1 MYLVLTTLYQN
12 KFLVT
17 KVIILSFCF
26 VLFLFMCSNS
36 LPATPSNKTSFFR
49 VLWKEK
55 GESTGV
61 RGSTVQLSV
70 CDSCALS
77 FPSEKDNFRRTD
89 KKKMEYKQK
98 T

>member
-1 MYLVLTTLYQN
+1 
-12 KFLVT
+12 
-17 KVIILSFCF
+17 
-26 VLFLFMCSNS
+26 MCSNS

-49 VLWKEK
+49 VRERKKEI
-55 GESTGV
+55 TGA

-77 FPSEKDNFRRTD
+77 FPSEKDNFKRTD
-89 KKKMEYKQK
+89 QKKMEYKQK